1 MDDNRRVALLVERDY
16 DDSEFKEIVRAMNDA
31 GVKVVVVGGGTQ
43 KSYRGR
49 RRRSRAHVDM
59 AAVDAR
65 AGEFDAV
72 IIPGGYAP
80 DWMRLCQP
88 MVDLVR
94 RADALGKV
102 IAAIC
107 HGPQLMVSAGIVKG
121 RRVTSWP
128 SIAVDMTNAGAEW
141 RDEAVVQDGNMITS
155 RKPADLPRF
164 NRAILRA
171 LGAFGQGGTP
181 RADGLHQQSQA
192 GLGMSLVS
200 VGE

>member
-1 MDDNRRVALLVERDY
+1 MEDNIRVALLVERDY

-49 RRRSRAHVDM
+49 KRRSRAHADV

-65 AGEFDAV
+65 AGDFDAV

-107 HGPQLMVSAGIVKG
+107 HGPQLMVSAGIVRG

-171 LGAFGQGGTP
+171 LGAFREGRTAG
-181 RADGLHQQSQA
+181 ADGIDQGSQA
-192 GLGMSLVS
+192 ALGMGLTPIR
-200 VGE
+200 

>member
-43 KSYRGR
+43 RSYRGMK
-49 RRRSRAHVDM
+49 RRSRAHVDI
-59 AAVDAR
+59 AAGDAR
-65 AGEFDAV
+65 ASEFDAV

-80 DWMRLCQP
+80 DWMRLHQE
-88 MVDLVR
+88 MIDLVK

-107 HGPQLMVSAGIVKG
+107 HGPQLMVSAGVVKG
-121 RRVTSWP
+121 RRITSWP
-128 SIAVDMTNAGAEW
+128 SIAVDMINAGAEW
-141 RDEAVVQDGNMITS
+141 LDEAVVQDGNLITA

-171 LGAFGQGGTP
+171 LGAFREGRIP
-181 RADGLHQQSQA
+181 RADGNDERSQA
-192 GLGMSLVS
+192 VLTVGLESA
-200 VGE
+200 GE